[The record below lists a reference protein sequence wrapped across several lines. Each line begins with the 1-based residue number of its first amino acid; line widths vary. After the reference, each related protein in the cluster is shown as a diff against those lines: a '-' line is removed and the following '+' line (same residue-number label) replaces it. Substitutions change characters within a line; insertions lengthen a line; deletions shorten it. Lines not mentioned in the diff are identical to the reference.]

1 MKHILVLG
9 AGQSAPYLIHWL
21 LGQARANDWFI
32 TVADRDIKAASRH
45 VQGHDRGLGIQL
57 DITDSDMRRT
67 QIAKA
72 DIVVNMMAPKFQHL
86 IAWDC
91 LNHSTH
97 MVSVSYRDQTI
108 RDLCPDAQR
117 KGILILNEIGLD
129 PGIDHMSSMSLIDKI
144 RGQNGVITSFISYG
158 SGIPA
163 PESDQN
169 PLKYVITWNP
179 RNVVMA
185 GEHGAQYLIDGKIKI
200 LPWHR
205 VFQHSWPVYVE
216 GLGRMEAYPNRDSL
230 SYMKT
235 FGLDEV
241 STMVRGT
248 LRYPGWSE
256 TWLQIV
262 RLGLPNETLR
272 IPNLPQ
278 RSFRE
283 ITEMFIPRHVSGATL
298 ESRVANYLNISQTG
312 KIMENLSWLG
322 LFDEQ
327 PCGVRGETSAEAM
340 ISLLQRKLPLG
351 KDMQDMV
358 VIVHEIIVRYPDR
371 NDELEKTVSTLLYTG
386 EKNGFTAMAKSVGLP
401 AALAVKLLL
410 TDELPLL
417 GCHIPTHAAIYR
429 PILRELE
436 KAGFHFIEK
445 STPIVQDEVSST

>member
-9 AGQSAPYLIHWL
+9 AGQSSPYLITWL
-21 LGQARANDWFI
+21 LEQARANNWFV
-32 TVADRDIKAASRH
+32 TVADRDAEAARRY
-45 VQGHDRGLGIQL
+45 VQGHERGLAITL
-57 DITDSDMRRT
+57 DITDSDMRST

-72 DIVVNMMAPKFQHL
+72 DMVVNLMAPKFQHL

-91 LNHSTH
+91 LNHGTH
-97 MVSVSYRDQTI
+97 MISVSYRDQTI
-108 RDLCPDAQR
+108 RDLCADAQR
-117 KGILILNEIGLD
+117 KGILILSEIGLD
-129 PGIDHMSSMSLIDKI
+129 PGIDHMSSMALIDKI
-144 RGQNGVITSFISYG
+144 RAEGGRITSYISYG

-163 PESDQN
+163 PDSDHN

-205 VFQHSWPVYVE
+205 VFQHSWPVYVH

-241 STMVRGT
+241 TTMVRGT

-272 IPNLPQ
+272 IPRLGE

-298 ESRVANYLNISQTG
+298 EARVANYLNISQTG
-312 KIMENLSWLG
+312 KIMENLTWLG
-322 LFDEQ
+322 LFDDQ
-327 PCGVRGETSAEAM
+327 PCGVRGETAAEAM
-340 ISLLQRKLPLG
+340 IDLLQRKLPLHKG
-351 KDMQDMV
+351 MQDMV
-358 VIVHEIIVRYPDR
+358 VIVHEVIVDYP
-371 NDELEKTVSTLLYTG
+371 EQEKKREKITSTFLYTG

-401 AALAVKLLL
+401 AALAVKLVL
-410 TDELPLL
+410 TDRLPLL

-429 PILRELE
+429 PVLQELE
-436 KAGFHFIEK
+436 KAGFHFIEH
-445 STPIVQDEVSST
+445 TEPLDENGAG